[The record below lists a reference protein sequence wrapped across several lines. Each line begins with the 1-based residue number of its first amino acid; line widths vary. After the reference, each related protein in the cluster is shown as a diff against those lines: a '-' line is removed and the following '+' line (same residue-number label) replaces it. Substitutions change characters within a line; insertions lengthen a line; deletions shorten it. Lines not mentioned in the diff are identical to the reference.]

1 MSIHKEIKIVHTQEN
16 QNCPTMLHVGNEINY
31 ITNFPTPVEQ
41 TISNII
47 SHLIHVHGIGL
58 KFFTPSV
65 TPPHPCLLKE
75 RLIILIVVTPI
86 EFLVLQMTSTNKIVQ
101 GHACDDNFGLLAYR
115 ITWYFKRILHLFF
128 KTPKERSMTLRSLE

>member
-16 QNCPTMLHVGNEINY
+16 QNCPTMWHVGNKINY
-31 ITNFPTPVEQ
+31 ITNLSTPVEQ

-47 SHLIHVHGIGL
+47 SHSIHVHGIWL

-65 TPPHPCLLKE
+65 TTPPPCLLKE

-86 EFLVLQMTSTNKIVQ
+86 EFLVRQMTFTNKIVQ

-115 ITWYFKRILHLFF
+115 ITWYFKKDPPLIFQDSKR
-128 KTPKERSMTLRSLE
+128 TLNDIA